1 MNSLILILMSFAAAA
16 TDFTTLRPIKRTP
29 FGCDLGSTTCTK
41 ATAPVECKMTAGNWP
56 DNSKPAGTLP
66 LGFLSWRGPYLN
78 KAGFDNVKKIN
89 ALPGSLSKEKF
100 RSFDALI
107 TAQKVGPPLYKAH
120 SSLVPESFPGL
131 THLDPAVYFDR
142 TCVIEYDIYRKIYV
156 NRCSIEQPVGRE
168 VCKLLFEPRV
178 NYAVRSLA
186 IGGPE
191 YGYNTVNITDYNE
204 KNKIRAAFYKSLTDP
219 AVTPPVFGDI
229 FLRNYLKTGES
240 QTYFRKFYENNILF
254 ATPAVR
260 SYSYGDVFAVLSP
273 FVLQSSGASGTD
285 ARLLNPIIRAS
296 AAIPKPL
303 KERIMNLQMLTP
315 TLMQLF
321 KTSISMGDYA
331 NQAAHTVAYILPPEA
346 NDVKL
351 ASLKAY
357 DTAPPMS
364 APFLEL
370 ITQNASTLTHIP
382 PVARM
387 KVLEYKIFNTSSR
400 KYYTEP
406 FFEQDVY
413 GAHGALRL
421 GEVLELTVDLW
432 DSWTDA
438 KEIAAYTSKVIRGV
452 GSIQKLTPDGSI
464 VKITIPYAAELS
476 SVNTRSDVLLYVND
490 GKYNSAPA
498 YISIKH
504 VQSNEEKYYF
514 K

>member
-1 MNSLILILMSFAAAA
+1 MLTLLALLTFTASADLTSQRPA
-16 TDFTTLRPIKRTP
+16 TRTP

-41 ATAPVECKMTAGNWP
+41 ATAPAECKMTAGNWP
-56 DNSKPAGTLP
+56 DNQKPVGTLP

-100 RSFDALI
+100 RSFDALV
-107 TAQKVGPPLYKAH
+107 TPQTTGPAIYKAH
-120 SSLVPESFPGL
+120 SALMPDAFPGL
-131 THLDPAVYFDR
+131 THMDPVPYFDR
-142 TCVIEYDIYRKIYV
+142 TCVIELDIYTKKYV
-156 NRCSIEQPVGRE
+156 NRCTIEQPVGRE

-191 YGYNTVNITDYNE
+191 YGYNTVNITDYHE
-204 KNKIRAAFYKSLTDP
+204 KNKIRSAFYKSMIDP
-219 AVTPPVFGDI
+219 VATPPTFSDT
-229 FLRNYLKTGES
+229 LLKNHLKKGES

-273 FVLQSSGASGTD
+273 FVLQSSGASTTD

-357 DTAPPMS
+357 DTAPPMA

-382 PVARM
+382 PVARI
-387 KVLEYKIFNTSSR
+387 KVLESKIFNTSAR

-464 VKITIPYAAELS
+464 IKITIPYAAELS

-504 VQSNEEKYYF
+504 VQMSEEKYYF